1 VIVIPDTVP
10 SRPDNTFY
18 PGELVRWKK
27 LWTHKPLKDSEDIG
41 IIIEYVPPYV
51 KTLEPLGGYEIFF
64 AAAGE
69 EDGEIMIACPTDIEL
84 LSSN

>member
-1 VIVIPDTVP
+1 MIPDTVP
-10 SRPDNTFY
+10 PRPSDTFY

-27 LWTHKPLKDSEDIG
+27 LWTVKPINECKDIG
-41 IIIEYVPPYV
+41 VVIQYMPPYV

-64 AAAGE
+64 TAAGE
-69 EDGEIMIACPTDIEL
+69 EDGEILVACPRDIEL

>member
-1 VIVIPDTVP
+1 
-10 SRPDNTFY
+10 
-18 PGELVRWKK
+18 
-27 LWTHKPLKDSEDIG
+27 
-41 IIIEYVPPYV
+41 V